1 MQISAKTRERV
12 LIGVGG
18 ADVITCY
25 HQERG
30 HIMIEN
36 LSSRIER
43 EDCHR
48 RASEMSKIFYYT
60 GISSKRSRIIQPPH
74 KELVEDRG
82 KGVELPYFW
91 SANNSTPLAY
101 PIYAILLVPQ
111 RNGVRRYIEISFLYP
126 PTTPL
131 GGLFCSRVTLGNMRE
146 YSYPQA
152 RSHHTVP
159 W

>member
-1 MQISAKTRERV
+1 MQILAKTRERV

-60 GISSKRSRIIQPPH
+60 GISSKRSQIIQPPH

-111 RNGVRRYIEISFLYP
+111 RNGVRRYIEISFLSWC
-126 PTTPL
+126 
-131 GGLFCSRVTLGNMRE
+131 GGVLVVF
-146 YSYPQA
+146 
-152 RSHHTVP
+152 
-159 W
+159 